1 MKNLRL
7 TLAIIAGKILIY
19 ISRLLGHQGTSF
31 PGRIARKIY
40 PRILRTLSP
49 NIRREIVVIT
59 GTNGKTTTSNMLAEI
74 LKQQGYSLVHNRLGA
89 NMLSGIT
96 TAFIE
101 KSDIHGSRK
110 FDYALL
116 ETDEATVPLLLRET
130 RPRLVLIT
138 NFFQDQLDRYGEM
151 DHTIKLIQE
160 AVKEQEIEMLL
171 NADDPLTANFQAE
184 TGLKCW
190 YYGFDDSSYDDSRSM
205 DSREAR
211 YCAFCGHQLEYEK
224 YHYAQLGQ
232 YSCPRCHS
240 RNPERDFTGQELEM
254 SPDIEL
260 KVDGI
265 ALKSPYQGFHN
276 AYNILAA
283 VSLARL
289 LGVEDENIKKAIAS
303 FKPQA
308 GRMEAFFINGKR
320 VVLALVKNPAALNQT
335 LASLIYDPGRKN
347 LFFALNDNAA
357 DGRDISWIW
366 DADVELLEYENVMVE
381 QIVCSG
387 QRSGDLALRFK
398 YAGFPQERIR
408 IEEELPRAIELA
420 VQGSAESSYILC
432 SYTALFG
439 CQRILREMQKRSGT
453 GEEAEKAYQAQS

>member
-1 MKNLRL
+1 
-7 TLAIIAGKILIY
+7 
-19 ISRLLGHQGTSF
+19 
-31 PGRIARKIY
+31 
-40 PRILRTLSP
+40 
-49 NIRREIVVIT
+49 
-59 GTNGKTTTSNMLAEI
+59 
-74 LKQQGYSLVHNRLGA
+74 
-89 NMLSGIT
+89 
-96 TAFIE
+96 
-101 KSDIHGSRK
+101 
-110 FDYALL
+110 
-116 ETDEATVPLLLRET
+116 
-130 RPRLVLIT
+130 
-138 NFFQDQLDRYGEM
+138 
-151 DHTIKLIQE
+151 
-160 AVKEQEIEMLL
+160 
-171 NADDPLTANFQAE
+171 
-184 TGLKCW
+184 
-190 YYGFDDSSYDDSRSM
+190 M
-205 DSREAR
+205 DSREAKC
-211 YCAFCGHQLEYEK
+211 CAFCGHQLEYEK

-232 YSCPRCHS
+232 YSCPQCHS
-240 RNPERDFTGQELEM
+240 RNPERDFTGQELEI

-289 LGVEDENIKKAIAS
+289 LGVEEENIKKAIAS

-335 LASLIYDPGRKN
+335 LASLIYDPSRKN

-387 QRSGDLALRFK
+387 QRSGDIALRFK

-408 IEEELPRAIELA
+408 IEAELPKAIELA
-420 VQGSAESSYILC
+420 VQGSAESSYLLC

-439 CQRILREMQKRSGT
+439 CQRILMEMEKRSGA
-453 GEEAEKAYQAQS
+453 GEETEKAYQAQS